1 MVEFTSQYQAGI
13 FGGYNGKKMP
23 PMRKRGLTATN
34 CHFCDMNCQ
43 SMTGISAGT
52 NRRRMQNPLPP
63 AGLVGL
69 IPLVNK

>member
-1 MVEFTSQYQAGI
+1 MVEFTSQYQTGI

-23 PMRKRGLTATN
+23 PMRKSGLTATN

-52 NRRRMQNPLPP
+52 NRRKIRN
-63 AGLVGL
+63 L
-69 IPLVNK
+69 IPLAFIIVENK